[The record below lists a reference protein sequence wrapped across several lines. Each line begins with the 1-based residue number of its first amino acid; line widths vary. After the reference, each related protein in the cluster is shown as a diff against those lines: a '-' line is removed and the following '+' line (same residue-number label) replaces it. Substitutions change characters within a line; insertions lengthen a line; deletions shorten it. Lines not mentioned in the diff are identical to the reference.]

1 MFASF
6 LKPRWQHRDPAV
18 RLRALATLQPG
29 NAEHDKALVTLA
41 RGDASEQ
48 VRAAA
53 CHYLGDISLLGQIEQ
68 QDRDVTVRNAAA
80 VQIQKLLAGASPLS
94 PSLENRLRLVNL
106 TGNQKALAY
115 VAEHS
120 VDSTCREAAIA
131 RLEDANLL
139 AHLALHAADEP
150 SRVAATARI
159 DDIGVLKKLVR
170 EARDKR
176 AQRIA
181 RDRLKALQQQQDAEQ
196 QAAARRAHLLQEL
209 DSHAAR
215 TLDNLYGARLQQL
228 RGAWD
233 EMAGNASDTEQQR
246 AAAAL
251 QRCQSRLD
259 ERDQKLARE
268 QEQKQ
273 ARHEQRAALDTL
285 QQLVDEF
292 RAEQWQE
299 LSSVRALVSTQ
310 KNRWQAACEITD
322 ADTALARRA
331 DAMFAL
337 WQQALELVE
346 PWQHCDEDEQRQ
358 LLRERWPTALP
369 MPISDADGDAD
380 ALTDASD
387 KDAPDDT
394 SGADNDAA
402 QALRKSLQKV
412 LGTLQK
418 ELRQR
423 NLKHANRLWRKAEGL
438 LAEDNAP
445 DWQSRLDKLRP
456 QLDELRDW
464 HAFAA
469 EPKKVQ
475 LCERMEAL
483 QHDSMDAEEKAG
495 LIHALHDEWRELMSA
510 DQESDQALWER
521 FRSASDIAYAPCR
534 EHFREVDAQRS
545 ANIEKR
551 KTMLAQLQQFVAQQ
565 DWENAD
571 WPKVF
576 DIRRTAPQEWASY
589 QPVHFTENREP
600 GRQFSAILKQLDEA
614 LKQAADRHAA
624 TYQQL
629 LEAATALLDD
639 ATSRD
644 SIDRWKALQEKWK
657 KAGWLPPNRYRGLHK
672 KFRALGDQLF
682 ARLDAER
689 NAHKARIQEETA
701 ALRSALDTLRAAL
714 EADNATLDLA
724 ALQQQANDVMALPC
738 PPKDKL
744 ATQRD
749 ELVRRVRALKQ
760 WQAQWQQW
768 HALAEQ
774 LHACGNAD
782 SNAGQ
787 RELAVAV
794 EFAAGVPS
802 PDEAR
807 EERMQWQLQQLQQ
820 SMKGGA
826 QDEPLTRVKKLFA
839 DATPLLDS
847 GLAADI
853 RQRLQDALNALE
865 PKR

>member
-29 NAEHDKALVTLA
+29 NAEHDKALVTMA

-53 CHYLGDISLLGQIEQ
+53 CNYLGDISLLGQIEQ
-68 QDRDVTVRNAAA
+68 QDRDATVRDAAA
-80 VQIQKLLAGASPLS
+80 VQIQKLLAGTSPLS

-120 VDSTCREAAIA
+120 NDSVCREAAIA
-131 RLEDANLL
+131 RLDDAALL
-139 AHLALHAADEP
+139 AHLALHATDEP

-159 DDIGVLKKLVR
+159 DDIAVLKKLVR

-181 RDRLKALQQQQDAEQ
+181 RDRLKSLQQQQDTEQ
-196 QAAARRAHLLQEL
+196 QAAERRAHLLQEL
-209 DSHAAR
+209 DAHAAR
-215 TLDNLYGARLQQL
+215 SLDNLYAARLQQM
-228 RGAWD
+228 RSAWD
-233 EMAGNASDTEQQR
+233 EVAASASDAEQQR
-246 AAAAL
+246 ANDAL
-251 QRCQSRLD
+251 QRCQARID
-259 ERDQKLARE
+259 ERDQHLAQQQEQQQARRE
-268 QEQKQ
+268 QG
-273 ARHEQRAALDTL
+273 AALDTL

-292 RAEQWQE
+292 RAEQWQA
-299 LSSVRALVSTQ
+299 LSSVRALVNTQ
-310 KNRWQAACEITD
+310 KHRWQAACEIVEAD
-322 ADTALARRA
+322 AALAKRA
-331 DAMFAL
+331 NAMFAL

-346 PWQHCDEDEQRQ
+346 PLQHCDDNAQRQ
-358 LLRERWPTALP
+358 TLRQRWPGALP
-369 MPISDADGDAD
+369 LPLVEAETG
-380 ALTDASD
+380 TDASD
-387 KDAPDDT
+387 DEAHDDVSDADQ
-394 SGADNDAA
+394 GAAL
-402 QALRKSLQKV
+402 ALRKSLQKV

-438 LAEDNAP
+438 LAEDQAP

-545 ANIEKR
+545 ANTEKR

-565 DWENAD
+565 DWDNAD
-571 WPKVF
+571 WPKVL

-589 QPVHFTENREP
+589 QPVHFTENRDLS
-600 GRQFSAILKQLDEA
+600 RQFSAVLKQLDEA
-614 LKQAADRHAA
+614 LKQAGDRHAA
-624 TYQQL
+624 VYQQL
-629 LEAATALLDD
+629 LDAASALLEES
-639 ATSRD
+639 ASRD
-644 SIDRWKALQEKWK
+644 SIDRWKALQEQWK
-657 KAGWLPPNRYRGLHK
+657 KAGWLPPNRYRSLHK
-672 KFRALGDQLF
+672 KFRALGDRLF

-689 NAHKARIQEETA
+689 NAHKARVQEETT
-701 ALRSALDTLRAAL
+701 ALRAALDTLRAAL
-714 EADNATLDLA
+714 EVDNEMLDFAT
-724 ALQQQANDVMALPC
+724 LQQQANEVMALPC

-774 LHACGNAD
+774 LRSCGNAD
-782 SNAGQ
+782 SNAAQ
-787 RELAVAV
+787 RELAVAI

-820 SMKGGA
+820 AMKGGA
-826 QDEPLTRVKKLFA
+826 QEEPIARVRQLFA
-839 DATPLLDS
+839 DARAVLDS
-847 GLAADI
+847 GLAGDI
-853 RQRLQDALNALE
+853 RERLQNALNALE

>member
-68 QDRDVTVRNAAA
+68 QDRDATVRDAAA
-80 VQIQKLLAGASPLS
+80 VQIQKLLAGTSPLS

-120 VDSTCREAAIA
+120 ADSVCREAAIA
-131 RLEDANLL
+131 RLDDAALL
-139 AHLALHAADEP
+139 AYLALHAADEP
-150 SRVAATARI
+150 SRVAAAARI
-159 DDIGVLKKLVR
+159 DDVVVLKKLVR

-181 RDRLKALQQQQDAEQ
+181 RDRLKTLQQQQDTDQ
-196 QAAARRAHLLQEL
+196 QAAERRAHLLQEL
-209 DSHAAR
+209 DAHAAR
-215 TLDNLYGARLQQL
+215 SLDNLYAARLQQM
-228 RGAWD
+228 RSAWD
-233 EMAGNASDTEQQR
+233 EVADSASDAEQQR
-246 AAAAL
+246 ANDAM
-251 QRCQSRLD
+251 QRCQARID
-259 ERDQKLARE
+259 ERDQHLAQQQEQQQARRE
-268 QEQKQ
+268 Q
-273 ARHEQRAALDTL
+273 AAALDTL

-299 LSSVRALVSTQ
+299 LSSVRALVNTQ
-310 KNRWQAACEITD
+310 KNRWQAACEIVD
-322 ADTALARRA
+322 ADAALAKRA

-346 PWQHCDEDEQRQ
+346 PWQHCDDGEQRQ
-358 LLRERWPTALP
+358 ALRQRWPGALP
-369 MPISDADGDAD
+369 LPPVEAEAV
-380 ALTDASD
+380 TDASID
-387 KDAPDDT
+387 EPHDDVAE
-394 SGADNDAA
+394 ADQDAA
-402 QALRKSLQKV
+402 LALRKSLQKV

-438 LAEDNAP
+438 LAEEQAP

-483 QHDSMDAEEKAG
+483 QNDGMDAEEKAG

-545 ANIEKR
+545 ANMEKR

-565 DWENAD
+565 DWGNAD
-571 WPKVF
+571 WPKVL

-589 QPVHFTENREP
+589 QPVHFTENRDLS
-600 GRQFSAILKQLDEA
+600 RQFSAVLKQLDEA
-614 LKQAADRHAA
+614 LKQAGDRHAA
-624 TYQQL
+624 VYQKL
-629 LEAATALLDD
+629 LEAANALLEES
-639 ATSRD
+639 ASRD

-657 KAGWLPPNRYRGLHK
+657 HAGWLPPNRYRGLHK
-672 KFRALGDQLF
+672 KFRALGDKLF

-689 NAHKARIQEETA
+689 NAHKARVQEETA
-701 ALRSALDTLRAAL
+701 ALRAALDTLRAAL
-714 EADNATLDLA
+714 EVDNETLDFA
-724 ALQQQANDVMALPC
+724 ALQQQANEVMALPC

-768 HALAEQ
+768 HALAEKLQ
-774 LHACGNAD
+774 SCGNAD
-782 SNAGQ
+782 SNAAQ
-787 RELAVAV
+787 RELAVAI

-820 SMKGGA
+820 AMKGGA
-826 QDEPLTRVKKLFA
+826 QEEPLVRVRQLLA
-839 DATPLLDS
+839 DAGDVLES
-847 GLAADI
+847 GIAADI
-853 RQRLQDALNALE
+853 RQRLQAALGALE
-865 PKR
+865 PRR

>member
-53 CHYLGDISLLGQIEQ
+53 CSYLGDFSLLGQIEQ

-80 VQIQKLLAGASPLS
+80 VQIQKLLAGTSPLS

-106 TGNQKALAY
+106 TSNQQALAY

-120 VDSTCREAAIA
+120 VDSACREAAIA
-131 RLEDANLL
+131 RLEDASLL
-139 AHLALHAADEP
+139 ARLALHAADEP

-181 RDRLKALQQQQDAEQ
+181 RDRLKTLQQQQDAEE

-209 DSHAAR
+209 DAHAAR
-215 TLDNLYGARLQQL
+215 SLDNLYGARLHQL
-228 RGAWD
+228 CSAWN
-233 EMAGNASDTEQQR
+233 EVAGSASENEQLS
-246 AAAAL
+246 AADAM
-251 QRCQSRLD
+251 QRCQARLD
-259 ERDQKLARE
+259 ERDQQLALE
-268 QEQKQ
+268 QEQQQ

-285 QQLVDEF
+285 QQLADEF

-310 KNRWQAACEITD
+310 KNRWQAACEIAA

-331 DAMFAL
+331 DALFTL

-346 PWQHCDEDEQRQ
+346 PWQHSEDEQRQ
-358 LLRERWPTALP
+358 LLRERWPAALP
-369 MPISDADGDAD
+369 MPPGGADAD
-380 ALTDASD
+380 AHADASD
-387 KDAPDDT
+387 KDVPDDT
-394 SGADNDAA
+394 SDADNDAA

-438 LAEDNAP
+438 LADDNAP

-510 DQESDQALWER
+510 DQESDQALWDR
-521 FRSASDIAYAPCR
+521 FRAASDVAYAPCR
-534 EHFREVDAQRS
+534 EHFREMDAQRS

-551 KTMLAQLQQFVAQQ
+551 KTMLAQLQQFMAQQ

-576 DIRRTAPQEWASY
+576 DIRRTAPQEWAGY

-600 GRQFSAILKQLDEA
+600 GRQFSAVLKQLDEA

-629 LEAATALLDD
+629 LDAATALLDE

-689 NAHKARIQEETA
+689 NAHKARIQEEAA
-701 ALRSALDTLRAAL
+701 ALRNALDTLRAAL

-724 ALQQQANDVMALPC
+724 TLQQQANDVMALPC

-760 WQAQWQQW
+760 WQAHWQQW
-768 HALAEQ
+768 HALVEQ
-774 LHACGNAD
+774 LRACGNAD
-782 SNAGQ
+782 SNAAQ

-794 EFAAGVPS
+794 EFAAGAPS

-807 EERMQWQLQQLQQ
+807 DERMQWQLQQLQQ

-839 DATPLLDS
+839 DATPLLDN

>member
-53 CHYLGDISLLGQIEQ
+53 CNYLGDLSLLGQIEQ
-68 QDRDVTVRNAAA
+68 QDRDATVRNAAA
-80 VQIQKLLAGASPLS
+80 IQIQKLLAGTSPLS

-131 RLEDANLL
+131 RLEDAALL
-139 AHLALHAADEP
+139 AHLAVHAGDEP

-159 DDIGVLKKLVR
+159 DDISVLKKLVR

-215 TLDNLYGARLQQL
+215 SLDNLYGARLQQL
-228 RGAWD
+228 RSAWD
-233 EMAGNASDTEQQR
+233 EVAGNASDTEQQR
-246 AAAAL
+246 ATDAM
-251 QRCQSRLD
+251 QRCQARLD
-259 ERDQKLARE
+259 ERDQQLVRE
-268 QEQKQ
+268 QEHQQ
-273 ARHEQRAALDTL
+273 AHHEQRAALDTL

-292 RAEQWQE
+292 RAEQWLE

-310 KNRWQAACEITD
+310 KNRWQAACETVD
-322 ADTALARRA
+322 ADAALARRA

-346 PWQHCDEDEQRQ
+346 PWQHCNDDEQRQ
-358 LLRERWPTALP
+358 QLRERWPAALP
-369 MPISDADGDAD
+369 TPLSANDEDAGTDDPEAHD
-380 ALTDASD
+380 EQTDAGSV
-387 KDAPDDT
+387 
-394 SGADNDAA
+394 DNDAA

-412 LGTLQK
+412 LGTLQR

-423 NLKHANRLWRKAEGL
+423 NLKHANRLWRKAEAL
-438 LAEDNAP
+438 LAEEQAP

-483 QHDSMDAEEKAG
+483 QHDSMDVEEKAG

-510 DQESDQALWER
+510 DQESDQALWDR
-521 FRSASDIAYAPCR
+521 FRAASDIAYAPCR

-565 DWENAD
+565 DWDNAD
-571 WPKVF
+571 WPKVL

-589 QPVHFTENREP
+589 QPVHFTENRDLS
-600 GRQFSAILKQLDEA
+600 RQFSAVLKQLDEA
-614 LKQAADRHAA
+614 LKQAGDRHAA
-624 TYQQL
+624 VYQQL
-629 LEAATALLDD
+629 LDAAAALLEES
-639 ATSRD
+639 ASRD

-657 KAGWLPPNRYRGLHK
+657 KAGWLPPNRYRSLHK
-672 KFRALGDQLF
+672 KFRALGDKLF

-689 NAHKARIQEETA
+689 NAHKARQQEESA
-701 ALRSALDTLRAAL
+701 ALRAAL
-714 EADNATLDLA
+714 ETLRAAIEVDNASLDLA

-774 LHACGNAD
+774 LQSCGNAD
-782 SNAGQ
+782 SDTAQ

-794 EFAAGVPS
+794 EFAAGVAS

-807 EERMQWQLQQLQQ
+807 EERMKWQLQQLQQ
-820 SMKGGA
+820 AMKGGA
-826 QDEPLTRVKKLFA
+826 QDEPLARVRQLFA
-839 DATPLLDS
+839 DTRAVLDS
-847 GLAADI
+847 GLAGDI